1 LQDAHVIRPDE
12 QKRKLMAAGIG
23 GGGALTLVLFL
34 IAWWESRRQRVN
46 SVDEVIH
53 GLGMKLMGTVP
64 ALPNRRIS
72 PTNPDIRWQNILTES
87 VDTARTML
95 LHKARS
101 ESLQAIMVTSATGG
115 EGKTSLSSHLAA
127 SLARAGRKTLL
138 LDADL
143 RNPAIHR
150 LFGLERSPGL
160 ADLLR
165 GEVEWAETIQPTAAP
180 GLFLVPAGQCD
191 GLALQ
196 ALAQD
201 AFRNIVGHLRSEFDF
216 IVVDSAP
223 VLPVADSLLIGQ
235 SVDGVIF
242 SILRDVS
249 RLPKVYSAHQRLEML
264 GVRMLGAV
272 VSGAR
277 VEDYGPDYEYVNEAI
292 R

>member
-1 LQDAHVIRPDE
+1 VTHPDE
-12 QKRKLMAAGIG
+12 QKRKLMAAGASG
-23 GGGALTLVLFL
+23 AAALTLVLFL

-64 ALPNRRIS
+64 ALPSRRIS
-72 PTNPDIRWQNILTES
+72 PARPDIRWQNILTES

-101 ESLQAIMVTSATGG
+101 ESLRAIMVTSATGG

-150 LFGLERSPGL
+150 LFGLERTPGL

-165 GEVEWAETIQPTAAP
+165 GDVEWAETVQPTAAP
-180 GLFLVPAGQCD
+180 GLSLIPAGLCD

-196 ALAQD
+196 SLAQD
-201 AFRNIVGHLRSEFDF
+201 GFRHILELLRSEFDF

-242 SILRDVS
+242 SILREVS
-249 RLPKVYSAHQRLEML
+249 RLPKVYAAHQRLEML